1 MIDDS
6 KEHLNQANETYF
18 QHLYSALKIGFTMV
32 IGGFQ
37 AILHAIIPGIL
48 TKSASEKIKKL
59 NEIVSKRS

>member
-1 MIDDS
+1 MIKDS
-6 KEHLNQANETYF
+6 KEHLNKTNESYI
-18 QHLYSALKIGFTMV
+18 QHFKAAITIGFIMI

-59 NEIVSKRS
+59 YEFISKRN

>member
-1 MIDDS
+1 MI
-6 KEHLNQANETYF
+6 
-18 QHLYSALKIGFTMV
+18 

-59 NEIVSKRS
+59 YEYASTNFFFLLSKKN

>member
-1 MIDDS
+1 MIKDS
-6 KEHLNQANETYF
+6 KEHLNKANESYI
-18 QHLYSALKIGFTMV
+18 QHCKAAIRIGFIMI

-59 NEIVSKRS
+59 YEYVSGRS